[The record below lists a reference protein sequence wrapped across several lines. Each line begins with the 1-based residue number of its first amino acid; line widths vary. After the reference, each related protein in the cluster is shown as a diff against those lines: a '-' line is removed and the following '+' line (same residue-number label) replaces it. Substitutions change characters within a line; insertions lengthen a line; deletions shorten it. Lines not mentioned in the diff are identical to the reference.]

1 LAYGIL
7 FLRVV
12 LGVIM
17 SGHGAQ
23 KAFGWWGGPG
33 RAGAIGMTRSQG
45 FRTPVLAAFA
55 LTTCELGGGLLI
67 ALGLVTPIA
76 GFAIASVMVTAI
88 ALVHWKNGFWVAK
101 GGYEFNLLIYAT
113 AVALAATGGMR
124 FSLDNAL
131 GIADNLSG
139 LWWGVG
145 AAGAALL
152 SSFVMLTAG
161 RARPSAAAQP
171 A

>member
-1 LAYGIL
+1 
-7 FLRVV
+7 
-12 LGVIM
+12 M

-23 KAFGWWGGPG
+23 KAFGWWNGPG
-33 RAGAIGMTRSQG
+33 RAGTIGFTRTLG
-45 FRTPVLAAFA
+45 FRTPVLAALI
-55 LTTCELGGGLLI
+55 LTTCELGGGILI
-67 ALGLVTPIA
+67 ALGLLTPLA
-76 GFAIASVMVTAI
+76 GFAIASVMVTAV
-88 ALVHWKNGFWVAK
+88 ALVHWSKGFWVAN
-101 GGYEFNLLIYAT
+101 GGYEFNLLIYAA

-124 FSLDNAL
+124 FSIDNAL

-152 SSFVMLTAG
+152 ASGTMLTMGRRLPAG
-161 RARPSAAAQP
+161 AAQS

>member
-1 LAYGIL
+1 MAYGIL
-7 FLRVV
+7 FLRAV
-12 LGVIM
+12 LGTIM

-33 RAGAIGMTRSQG
+33 RAGTIGFTRSLG
-45 FRTPVLAAFA
+45 FRVPVVAAFV
-55 LTTCELGGGLLI
+55 LTSCELFGGVLI
-67 ALGLVTPIA
+67 ALGLLTPFA
-76 GFAIASVMVTAI
+76 GFAIASVMVTAV
-88 ALVHWKNGFWVAK
+88 ALVHWTKGFWVAN
-101 GGYEFNLLIYAT
+101 GGYEFNLLIYAA

-124 FSLDNAL
+124 FSIDNAL

-152 SSFVMLTAG
+152 TSATMLTLGRRHPAG
-161 RARPSAAAQP
+161 AAQP

>member
-1 LAYGIL
+1 MSYGIL

-17 SGHGAQ
+17 AGHGAQ

-33 RAGAIGMTRSQG
+33 RAGTIGMTRSQA
-45 FRTPVLAAFA
+45 FRTPVLASFV
-55 LTTCELGGGLLI
+55 LTTCELGGGTLM
-67 ALGLVTPIA
+67 ALGLGTPFA

-88 ALVHWKNGFWVAK
+88 ALVHWKNGFWVGK
-101 GGYEFNLLIYAT
+101 GGYEFNLLIYAA
-113 AVALAATGGMR
+113 AVGLAATGGMR
-124 FSLDNAL
+124 FSLDNAI

-152 SSFVMLTAG
+152 SSFFMLTLGRQHPAG
-161 RARPSAAAQP
+161 AAQP

>member
-1 LAYGIL
+1 
-7 FLRVV
+7 
-12 LGVIM
+12 M
-17 SGHGAQ
+17 
-23 KAFGWWGGPG
+23 
-33 RAGAIGMTRSQG
+33 
-45 FRTPVLAAFA
+45 
-55 LTTCELGGGLLI
+55 
-67 ALGLVTPIA
+67 TPIA
-76 GFAIASVMVTAI
+76 GFAIASVMVTAV
-88 ALVHWKNGFWVAK
+88 ALVHWTKGFWVAN
-101 GGYEFNLLIYAT
+101 GGYEFNLLIYAA

-152 SSFVMLTAG
+152 ASTAMLTLG
-161 RARPSAAAQP
+161 RARPAGAAQP

>member
-1 LAYGIL
+1 MAYGVL
-7 FLRVV
+7 FLRIV
-12 LGVIM
+12 LGAIM

-33 RAGAIGMTRSQG
+33 RAGTIGLTRSQR
-45 FRTPVLAAFA
+45 FRTPVLAAIA
-55 LTTCELGGGLLI
+55 LTTCELGGGILMM
-67 ALGLVTPIA
+67 LGLGTPFA
-76 GFAIASVMVTAI
+76 AFAIASVMVTAV
-88 ALVHWKNGFWVAK
+88 ALVHWSKGFWVAN
-101 GGYEFNLLIYAT
+101 GGFEFNLLIYAA

-124 FSLDNAL
+124 FSLDNAI

-152 SSFVMLTAG
+152 TSATVLTLGRRHPAG
-161 RARPSAAAQP
+161 AAQP

>member
-1 LAYGIL
+1 MSYGIL
-7 FLRVV
+7 LLRAV
-12 LGVIM
+12 LGTIM

-33 RAGAIGMTRSQG
+33 RAGTIGMTRAQG
-45 FRTPVLAAFA
+45 FRSPVLAAFM
-55 LTTCELGGGLLI
+55 LTTCELFGGLLI
-67 ALGLVTPIA
+67 ALGLLTPFA
-76 GFAIASVMVTAI
+76 GFAIASVMVTAV
-88 ALVHWKNGFWVAK
+88 ALVHWKNGFWVGN
-101 GGYEFNLLIYAT
+101 GGYEFNLLIYAA

-124 FSLDNAL
+124 FSIDNAL

-139 LWWGVG
+139 VWWAVG

-152 SSFVMLTAG
+152 ASATMLTLG
-161 RARPSAAAQP
+161 RARPAATVQP

>member
-7 FLRVV
+7 FLRAV
-12 LGVIM
+12 LGTIM

-23 KAFGWWGGPG
+23 KAFGWWDGPG
-33 RAGAIGMTRSQG
+33 RAGTIGFTRTLG
-45 FRTPVLAAFA
+45 FRTPVLAAFV
-55 LTTCELGGGLLI
+55 LTTCELGGGILI
-67 ALGLVTPIA
+67 ALGLGTPFA
-76 GFAIASVMVTAI
+76 AFAIASVMVTAV
-88 ALVHWKNGFWVAK
+88 ALVHWTKGFFVAN
-101 GGYEFNLLIYAT
+101 GGYEFNLLIYAA
-113 AVALAATGGMR
+113 AVALAATGGLR

-152 SSFVMLTAG
+152 TSGTMLTLG
-161 RARPSAAAQP
+161 RRHSVGAAQP